1 MPFCT
6 TGGQSLNVKELRFE
20 RVIQEVVPE
29 LRIGL
34 YKDWFLVEA
43 PVTLSNEQT
52 IRFAGNGGNRN
63 GVVITPENSTI
74 APANGANLFD
84 VPVQNLPTRAGF
96 GDMLF
101 MLRYSPISQTRS
113 TAGDL
118 DFEAGYRADG

>member
-1 MPFCT
+1 M
-6 TGGQSLNVKELRFE
+6 NVKELRFE

-34 YKDWFLVEA
+34 YKDLELLVEA

-63 GVVITPENSTI
+63 GVVITLENSTI

-101 MLRYSPISQTRS
+101 MLRYSPISQTRRS

-118 DFEAGYRADG
+118 DI